1 MATNNT
7 KDIAR
12 AIDKLVVE
20 VHAMNRHLRSISES
34 IMDSVEREA
43 KIIVDADEV
52 RRFFEESFEED
63 NEI

>member
-1 MATNNT
+1 MVTNYT

-20 VHAMNRHLRSISES
+20 VHCMNRYLRSISES

>member
-1 MATNNT
+1 MATNYT

-20 VHAMNRHLRSISES
+20 VHCMNRHLRNISES
-34 IMDSVEREA
+34 IMDNVEHEA
-43 KIIVDADEV
+43 KIIVDANEV
-52 RRFFEESFEED
+52 RRFFEESFGED

>member
-1 MATNNT
+1 MATDYT

-20 VHAMNRHLRSISES
+20 VHYMNRHLRNISES
-34 IMDSVEREA
+34 IMDNMEHKA

-52 RRFFEESFEED
+52 RRFFEESFDEDEE
-63 NEI
+63 I